1 MGGQSGSS
9 RSPTWRATLWP
20 RARPTRSTSTATAI
34 GSSGRR
40 RRRTLED
47 SNFARKAN
55 SFSLLN
61 ILIVMTNTSHRQN
74 WAPYWLYC
82 LGLLERKVVRCL
94 GRVSP
99 GLVFKKKLN
108 LCSSTIINIQV
119 VEGSCESKKCP
130 SQQTCHDLWGGVA
143 CYTYWVPFPF
153 GCFINNAKHALSSDK
168 NTTSMQRLSI
178 KIKMID
184 SQNDLV
190 AEELRSLNSLRFCW
204 AMFWEGV
211 QNKTFAI
218 WGERGC
224 LSCNQVFLR
233 PVYKGVLKYYVYH
246 GHPSHPGQW
255 SLMVT
260 LVILITMVT
269 LVSLATRDTLVT
281 LAWFS
286 KVALSGLMCD
296 LWMRP
301 KKAVVVG
308 WVTNLLGWL
317 YNSSLQS

>member
-1 MGGQSGSS
+1 MANRLGMYKMTKVTRNGRPEWEQQKSNLTGNTLAKSKTNTLYFDCNGYWFIWPEEKKDLGGFQLRQKGKN
-9 RSPTWRATLWP
+9 
-20 RARPTRSTSTATAI
+20 I
-34 GSSGRR
+34 
-40 RRRTLED
+40 
-47 SNFARKAN
+47 F
-55 SFSLLN
+55 SFEHPYSYDKHLPQAKLGSLLA
-61 ILIVMTNTSHRQN
+61 L
-74 WAPYWLYC
+74 L
-82 LGLLERKVVRCL
+82 LGSIGKE
-94 GRVSP
+94 GRPMSWSSQSR
-99 GLVFKKKLN
+99 FSFQEKKLN
-108 LCSSTIINIQV
+108 LCSSTFINIQV
-119 VEGSCESKKCP
+119 VEGSCESKECP

-233 PVYKGVLKYYVYH
+233 PVYKGVLKYYFYH
-246 GHPSHPGQW
+246 GFPSHPGHQ
-255 SLMVT
+255 
-260 LVILITMVT
+260 
-269 LVSLATRDTLVT
+269 RH
-281 LAWFS
+281 FGH
-286 KVALSGLMCD
+286 SGLI
-296 LWMRP
+296 
-301 KKAVVVG
+301 
-308 WVTNLLGWL
+308 
-317 YNSSLQS
+317 